1 MKDSLFYII
10 IRPFLNV
17 LVKVFLTPKYKGLE
31 NIPKDGKIIFAG
43 THVSILDPLLLGSST
58 KRSIHFLAKDELWK
72 GPKKIIFNNL
82 GLIPVNRREKD
93 PNSLK
98 LAKEY
103 LKSGRVIA
111 IFPEGTLE
119 KEKETLLPFK
129 IGAIKLASDT
139 KTKIIP
145 FAITGSYKLFSR
157 NLKIEFGK
165 PITVKDKD
173 LEKENKKLEDVISR
187 LIKEK

>member
-93 PNSLK
+93 SNSLK
-98 LAKEY
+98 LAREY
-103 LKSGRVIA
+103 LKSGKVIA

-129 IGAIKLASDT
+129 MGAIKLASDT
-139 KTKIIP
+139 KTKIVP

-157 NLKIEFGK
+157 SLKIEFGK
-165 PITVKDKD
+165 PVTVKDKD
-173 LEKENKKLEDVISR
+173 LEKENKRLEDVINK

>member
-93 PNSLK
+93 SNSLK
-98 LAKEY
+98 LAREY
-103 LKSGRVIA
+103 LKSGKVIA

-129 IGAIKLASDT
+129 MGAIKLASDT
-139 KTKIIP
+139 KTKIVP

-157 NLKIEFGK
+157 SLKIEFGK
-165 PITVKDKD
+165 PVTVKGKD
-173 LEKENKKLEDVISR
+173 LEKENKKLEDVITK